1 MNPLELTLGQLA
13 AERPAAAAVLER
25 YGLDYCCGGGQTL
38 AEACR
43 KKCIDAEDV
52 LAKIAQEEEKDE
64 RRQTEAEVD
73 WLRRSLAELCD
84 HIERTHHDYLKAELP
99 RLTKLIDKV
108 VGVHGPR
115 HPKLR
120 DVQLRFSQLRG
131 ELEPHMMKEEQVLFP
146 AIRRLEQASAPP
158 RFPFGSIGKP
168 IAMMRHEHDQAG
180 AALKDLRELTDGF
193 TPPDDACNSYR
204 TMLDALQTLEEDL
217 HLHIHKENNILFP
230 RAEQLQA
237 AAAAAQP

>member
-1 MNPLELTLGQLA
+1 MNPLESTLGQLV

-25 YGLDYCCGGGQTL
+25 YGLDYCCGGGQSL

-43 KKCIDAEDV
+43 KKGIDAEDV
-52 LAKIAQEEEKDE
+52 LAKIAAEEATSE
-64 RRQTEAEVD
+64 RRRNEADVD
-73 WLRRSLAELCD
+73 WLRRSLTELCD

-99 RLTKLIDKV
+99 RLTNLIDKV

-120 DVQLRFSQLRG
+120 DVQLRFSQLRA

-158 RFPFGSIGKP
+158 RFPFGAISNP
-168 IAMMRHEHDQAG
+168 IAMMRYEHDQAG
-180 AALKDLRELTDGF
+180 TALKDLRELTDGF
-193 TPPDDACNSYR
+193 APPEDACNSYR
-204 TMLDALQTLEEDL
+204 AMLDALQALETDL

-230 RAEQLQA
+230 RAEQLHSGSA
-237 AAAAAQP
+237 AAHP